1 MSHPSSPNNRGS
13 IFGWAKNLKKN
24 HFLSNESVNEI
35 SDSESLGKSPTKSM
49 WLNTNT
55 NGHNSSQP
63 QNIPFPQG
71 SSSFSLFNNHPLSP
85 PPSTTQ
91 HQQQSSS
98 INNYLSTSPNS
109 GSDFLRP
116 LLNPRSRSAN
126 NVSRVRSNSLNQSES
141 NSVRQHR
148 DSFLQSNSLFD
159 ENSKYFGVPLQQA
172 LNEASA
178 KISILATEQADG
190 LNYGEIPVVVAK
202 CGVYLKKNGLTVE
215 GLFRVGGSSKRIK
228 ELQIIFN
235 SPPNY
240 GKKLNWDGFTVHD
253 AASVLRRYLNALPEP
268 LIPLDMYE
276 LFREPLRS
284 RKRII
289 SYMKYKAEN
298 PIKSLASKDT
308 AGVVATSNSSVSR
321 PSLPQNG
328 ENPTNNNNNNN
339 NNSTSDLLDSSQLLT
354 EANVGRLNGDNT
366 PRKNSEG
373 SSNVFSQTPQVQL
386 SEEEVNIRN
395 KKKSKNYKK
404 LTNEIHCAI
413 DEYKLLV
420 TSLPVASKQLLFYIL
435 DLLAMVQNHSKE
447 NLMSSRNLAAI
458 FQPSILFHPNHDL
471 DPVEYALSQSVV
483 EFLIQYAYK
492 LLPNHEAT
500 IISPEA
506 SSPTT
511 KSAMATHLSTN
522 IPDFAPAES
531 DVTSTSTSPLG
542 EEAHLTKD
550 VYPHTTTDTS
560 SSAAV
565 AAAAAVVVAPPTTTL
580 PPPQDRQS
588 SLGSGSNHDDLVS
601 GYQHN
606 VTGSL
611 PFDSDMESDDIGSD
625 LDDDLHFQQLK
636 LNEVSPVK
644 KALSPPLPSAIVVST
659 PSSLSVPQVQYKA
672 QD

>member
-1 MSHPSSPNNRGS
+1 MSHSSSPNNRSS
-13 IFGWAKNLKKN
+13 IFGWAKSLKKS
-24 HFLSNESVNEI
+24 HFLSSESVNEI
-35 SDSESLGKSPTKSM
+35 SDNESLGKSPTKSM
-49 WLNTNT
+49 IFNPNF
-55 NGHNSSQP
+55 NGSGSGSGSGSGNGASQP
-63 QNIPFPQG
+63 QNIPLPPQG
-71 SSSFSLFNNHPLSP
+71 STSSLFNNHPLSP
-85 PPSTTQ
+85 PPHSNSHHHNIQ
-91 HQQQSSS
+91 PSS
-98 INNYLSTSPNS
+98 ITNYLSTSPTP

-126 NVSRVRSNSLNQSES
+126 NVSRVRSNSLNQSET

-148 DSFLQSNSLFD
+148 DSFLQSNSLLD

-178 KISILATEQADG
+178 KISILATEQGDG
-190 LNYGEIPVVVAK
+190 LNYGQIPIVVAK

-215 GLFRVGGSSKRIK
+215 GIFRVGGSSKRIK
-228 ELQIIFN
+228 ELQVIFN
-235 SPPNY
+235 TPPNY

-284 RKRII
+284 RNRII

-298 PIKSLASKDT
+298 PAKSLPSKD
-308 AGVVATSNSSVSR
+308 AAIATSNSSISR

-328 ENPTNNNNNNN
+328 TNNNA

-354 EANVGRLNGDNT
+354 EANVGRLNGDNA

-373 SSNVFSQTPQVQL
+373 SSNIFSQTPQVQL
-386 SEEEVNIRN
+386 SEEEINIRN

-404 LTNEIHCAI
+404 LTNEIHSAI

-420 TSLPVASKQLLFYIL
+420 NALPVASKQLLFYIL

-458 FQPSILFHPNHDL
+458 FQPSILSHPSHDL
-471 DPVEYALSQSVV
+471 DPIEYALSQSVV

-492 LLPNHEAT
+492 LLPNLEAT
-500 IISPEA
+500 VLSPEA
-506 SSPTT
+506 TSPTT
-511 KSAMATHLSTN
+511 KSAMPTHISTN
-522 IPDFAPAES
+522 TANFAPTES

-542 EEAHLTKD
+542 EEAQLTKD
-550 VYPHTTTDTS
+550 AFPH
-560 SSAAV
+560 V
-565 AAAAAVVVAPPTTTL
+565 
-580 PPPQDRQS
+580 PPPRHHSIS
-588 SLGSGSNHDDLVS
+588 SGPNNDDLVS

-611 PFDSDMESDDIGSD
+611 PFDSDMESDIGSD
-625 LDDDLHFQQLK
+625 LDELHFQQLK
-636 LNEVSPVK
+636 LNEGSPIK
-644 KALSPPLPSAIVVST
+644 FNQKSSSPPVPNAIVVST
-659 PSSLSVPQVQYKA
+659 PSSLSVPLVKHEI
-672 QD
+672 